1 MQQTSGDYFNFRYVQ
16 IGGVSSA
23 AEVVGEPD
31 VTTCRAALPAQCDGS
46 REAPWGVVRLSVD
59 FQRESVTA
67 FAILSSEPTQNMST
81 RQRIGQGVA
90 IFNQGRPGSQVNQ
103 VVNAVSG
110 PRGLNM
116 SGPNNHR
123 NDLGF
128 RAGNAIANAGRG
140 AVNAV
145 RGAVGGRR

>member
-1 MQQTSGDYFNFRYVQ
+1 MT
-16 IGGVSSA
+16 
-23 AEVVGEPD
+23 AEK
-31 VTTCRAALPAQCDGS
+31 RAA
-46 REAPWGVVRLSVD
+46 VRLGCWTASSLSLTGSFVG
-59 FQRESVTA
+59 FLRESIHPVVN
-67 FAILSSEPTQNMST
+67 SSELTQTMST

-116 SGPNNHR
+116 SGPTNHR

-128 RAGNAIANAGRG
+128 RAGNAIGNAARG
-140 AVNAV
+140 AGNAI
-145 RGAVGGRR
+145 RGAVGRR